1 MTRSNVDKI
10 RAMRRIMSGVTRC
23 PECDAVNPA
32 TQRVCVKCGRMLY
45 PVEEE
50 EEKRKILG
58 RRSRRERRR

>member
-1 MTRSNVDKI
+1 
-10 RAMRRIMSGVTRC
+10 MRRIMSGVTRC
-23 PECDAVNPA
+23 PECDAANPA

-58 RRSRRERRR
+58 RRSKGERRR